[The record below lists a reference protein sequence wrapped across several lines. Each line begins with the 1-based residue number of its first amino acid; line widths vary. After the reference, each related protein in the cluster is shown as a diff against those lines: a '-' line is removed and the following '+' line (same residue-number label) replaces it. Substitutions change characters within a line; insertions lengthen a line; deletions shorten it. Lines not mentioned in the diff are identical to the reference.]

1 MIKSLKVNKLNQ
13 QMSFDLKFHDDIN
26 IITGKNGSGKTTL
39 LKLLWY
45 AISGNLERII
55 QEISFESFELETDS
69 VRIEMKF
76 ITAKPG
82 NAVKIDCTT
91 QEWGFSTLWF
101 ESESEPQYART
112 RQIAE
117 ATGSSVFFPT
127 FRRIEGG
134 FSTYAHHHA
143 DVVANP
149 NQTPNSY
156 FVQLN
161 RGRPTELQKA
171 MLQLSE
177 RLSVSEHRFVASIST
192 DDLSTL
198 LNSKYAEISEKA
210 RRIQNGFSDYI
221 LKNVGGENGHA
232 QEMLAEIKKRA
243 TDVTQANDALL
254 RPFTVLSE
262 LVSEILQYK
271 GIKISGPVTLGEAQ
285 EAILSDR
292 LSSGEKQMLSFLC
305 YNAFANKSCIFI
317 DEPEISLHVDWQRIL
332 FPTLLS
338 QSTGNQFIVATHS
351 PFIYSKYADKELV
364 LADRGDADADTPD
377 DGRGDPQHPSKDQLA
392 YAPGGG

>member
-210 RRIQNGFSDYI
+210 RRIQTAFQITSSR
-221 LKNVGGENGHA
+221 
-232 QEMLAEIKKRA
+232 MLAERTA
-243 TDVTQANDALL
+243 ML
-254 RPFTVLSE
+254 RKCSLRSKSE
-262 LVSEILQYK
+262 RQ
-271 GIKISGPVTLGEAQ
+271 TLP
-285 EAILSDR
+285 
-292 LSSGEKQMLSFLC
+292 KQTMHCFAPLPSFL
-305 YNAFANKSCIFI
+305 
-317 DEPEISLHVDWQRIL
+317 SLLARS
-332 FPTLLS
+332 FNTR
-338 QSTGNQFIVATHS
+338 A
-351 PFIYSKYADKELV
+351 SK
-364 LADRGDADADTPD
+364 
-377 DGRGDPQHPSKDQLA
+377 
-392 YAPGGG
+392 